1 MEAREYERMA
11 EAEQRSWWF
20 RGRRRVLNEVIER
33 LPLSPESHI
42 LDIGCGTGGNL
53 SMLARHGQVTGVEF
67 SEQAAAIARG
77 QEAGEIVVGAAEK
90 VPLEEGGFHLVTL
103 LDVLEH
109 LDDEAPALAE
119 VRRLLV
125 PGGYLLVTVPA
136 FMMLW
141 SGHDVALHHRRRYR
155 RPELKGRLQEAGL
168 EIQWL
173 TYYNTALFPA
183 VAGVRLTRR
192 LLGGGADEADVADD
206 APGPLSGV
214 LEGLFAAERHIV
226 GRLPL
231 PFGVSLVGV
240 AREPDPGS

>member
-1 MEAREYERMA
+1 MPTARWVSCCWSVPNRH
-11 EAEQRSWWF
+11 
-20 RGRRRVLNEVIER
+20 VL
-33 LPLSPESHI
+33 S
-42 LDIGCGTGGNL
+42 
-53 SMLARHGQVTGVEF
+53 GVWV
-67 SEQAAAIARG
+67 A
-77 QEAGEIVVGAAEK
+77 VVQ
-90 VPLEEGGFHLVTL
+90 LITM

-109 LDDEAPALAE
+109 LDEEAPALSE

-125 PGGYLLVTVPA
+125 PGGHLLITVPA

-155 RPELKGRLQEAGL
+155 RPELRRRLQEAGL
-168 EIQWL
+168 EVQWL

-206 APGPLSGV
+206 APGPMSGL
-214 LEGLFAAERHIV
+214 LEGLFAAERHLV
-226 GRLPL
+226 GRVPL

-240 AREPDPGS
+240 AREPDRGE